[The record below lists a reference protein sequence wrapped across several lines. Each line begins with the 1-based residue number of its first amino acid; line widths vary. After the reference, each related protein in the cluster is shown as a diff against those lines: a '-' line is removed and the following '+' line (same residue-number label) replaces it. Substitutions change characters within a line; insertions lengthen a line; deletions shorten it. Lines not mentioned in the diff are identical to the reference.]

1 MEILFGNKGIY
12 HYIDAKVGTMQELE
26 EKGYLYRVRM
36 LVENELPYILPSS
49 FICSD
54 GVVWMSHNT
63 KSCYGL
69 QSMLQQKKMT
79 GDWLRQILVQIV
91 KQSEML
97 EKYLLDASDLVVCV
111 EYLFFHT
118 EKEEIRLLCV
128 PGYQKPLKEQIAA
141 FLEYLMPR
149 FDHGDRA
156 GERFLYECHQVLA
169 DEWNDIS
176 AFFALLESDKNADE
190 EVYTYTCQDAG
201 SAALPL
207 HEAEKSVDTVFS
219 KRFFLYAL
227 AGGAALAL
235 IIKYLFFDGT
245 TGTAIFGIV
254 WLSALIVLAIMTAR
268 EKDERDESDV
278 AMQEYKMHERE
289 NAVGA
294 LAETDERTDCD
305 ATYLPALQQTE
316 KKKEGMKLVPLSNGA
331 LEAFR
336 IPADIESLTIG
347 RDKTSDYRV
356 TTTQISRVH
365 ARLFNRPDGLY
376 IEDANSTNGTFIN
389 TKRIPPMNQQKLEK
403 GDVVGLANEEFFIA

>member
-63 KSCYGL
+63 KGCYGL

-91 KQSEML
+91 KQAEML

-128 PGYQKPLKEQIAA
+128 PGYQKPLKEQIAVL
-141 FLEYLMPR
+141 LEYLMPR
-149 FDHGDRA
+149 FNHGDRS

-176 AFFALLESDKNADE
+176 AFFTLLESDRNADE

-201 SAALPL
+201 SAALL
-207 HEAEKSVDTVFS
+207 LNEAEKSADTVFS

-227 AGGAALAL
+227 TGGAALAL

-289 NAVGA
+289 NTVGS
-294 LAETDERTDCD
+294 LAEIDEKTDCD
-305 ATYLPALQQTE
+305 ATYLSALQQTE

>member
-1 MEILFGNKGIY
+1 MEISFGNRGIY

-26 EKGYLYRVRM
+26 EKGYLYRVKM

-63 KSCYGL
+63 KNCYGL

-79 GDWLRQILVQIV
+79 GDWLRQILMQIV
-91 KQSEML
+91 KQAEML
-97 EKYLLDASDLVVCV
+97 ETYLLDASDLVVRV

-128 PGYQKPLKEQIAA
+128 PGYQKSLKEQLVV

-149 FDHGDRA
+149 FDHNDRV
-156 GERFLYECHQVLA
+156 GERFLYECHQILA
-169 DEWNDIS
+169 DEWNDIG
-176 AFFALLESDKNADE
+176 AFFTILKSGKGADK
-190 EVYTYTCQDAG
+190 EVYTYASQDA
-201 SAALPL
+201 
-207 HEAEKSVDTVFS
+207 EQVAETLQDVETTVDTVFS
-219 KRFFLYAL
+219 KRFILYAL

-254 WLSALIVLAIMTAR
+254 WLLALIVLAIMTVR
-268 EKDERDESDV
+268 EKDGNDESDI
-278 AMQEYKMHERE
+278 AMQEYKTNEE
-289 NAVGA
+289 NMGEVLAPEIDEAVDYNAG
-294 LAETDERTDCD
+294 
-305 ATYLPALQQTE
+305 YLPALQQTE
-316 KKKEGMKLVPLSNGA
+316 KKKDGMKLVPLSNGA

-336 IPADIESLTIG
+336 IPVNVESLTIG

-356 TTTQISRVH
+356 ATTQISRVH

-376 IEDANSTNGTFIN
+376 IEDENSTNGTFIN

>member
-91 KQSEML
+91 KQAEML

-128 PGYQKPLKEQIAA
+128 PGYQKPLKEQIVV

-176 AFFALLESDKNADE
+176 AFFTLLESDKNADE

-201 SAALPL
+201 SADLPL
-207 HEAEKSVDTVFS
+207 REAEKSVDTVFS

-289 NAVGA
+289 NAVGS

>member
-91 KQSEML
+91 KQAEML

-176 AFFALLESDKNADE
+176 AFFTLLESDKNADE
-190 EVYTYTCQDAG
+190 EVYTYTCQDAE
-201 SAALPL
+201 SADLPL
-207 HEAEKSVDTVFS
+207 REAEKPVDTVFS

-254 WLSALIVLAIMTAR
+254 WLSALIMLAIMTAR

-389 TKRIPPMNQQKLEK
+389 TKRISPMNQQKLEK

>member
-26 EKGYLYRVRM
+26 EEGYLYRVRM

-63 KSCYGL
+63 KGCYGL

-91 KQSEML
+91 KQAEML

-149 FDHGDRA
+149 FDHGDRE

-176 AFFALLESDKNADE
+176 AFFTLLESDKNADE
-190 EVYTYTCQDAG
+190 EIYTYTCQDAG
-201 SAALPL
+201 SADLPL
-207 HEAEKSVDTVFS
+207 REAEKPVDTVFS

-305 ATYLPALQQTE
+305 VTYLPALQQIE

-376 IEDANSTNGTFIN
+376 IEDANSTNGTFVN

>member
-91 KQSEML
+91 KQAEML

-128 PGYQKPLKEQIAA
+128 PGYQKPLKEQFAV

-176 AFFALLESDKNADE
+176 AFFTLLESDKNADE

-201 SAALPL
+201 SADLPL
-207 HEAEKSVDTVFS
+207 REAEKSVDTVFS

-278 AMQEYKMHERE
+278 AMREYKMHERE
-289 NAVGA
+289 NAVGS

>member
-91 KQSEML
+91 KQAEML

-176 AFFALLESDKNADE
+176 VFFTLLESDKNADE

-201 SAALPL
+201 SADLPL
-207 HEAEKSVDTVFS
+207 REAEKSVDTVFS

-289 NAVGA
+289 NVVGA

-305 ATYLPALQQTE
+305 ATYLPALKQTE

-336 IPADIESLTIG
+336 IPTDIESLTIG

>member
-63 KSCYGL
+63 KNCYGL

-91 KQSEML
+91 KQAEML

-176 AFFALLESDKNADE
+176 AFFTLLESDKNADE
-190 EVYTYTCQDAG
+190 EVYTYTCQDVG

-207 HEAEKSVDTVFS
+207 NEAEKSADTVFS

-376 IEDANSTNGTFIN
+376 IEDANSTNGTFVN

>member
-1 MEILFGNKGIY
+1 
-12 HYIDAKVGTMQELE
+12 
-26 EKGYLYRVRM
+26 
-36 LVENELPYILPSS
+36 
-49 FICSD
+49 
-54 GVVWMSHNT
+54 
-63 KSCYGL
+63 
-69 QSMLQQKKMT
+69 
-79 GDWLRQILVQIV
+79 
-91 KQSEML
+91 ML

-176 AFFALLESDKNADE
+176 AFFTLLESDKNADE

-207 HEAEKSVDTVFS
+207 REAEKSVDTVFS

-376 IEDANSTNGTFIN
+376 IEDANSTNGTFVN